1 MKNFSVL
8 QSVYRNDKPEYLDE
22 CFSSIFN
29 STLLPQKIV
38 LVKDGPVSEELEK
51 VISKWQKQLPL
62 QVAGYE
68 QNQGLAH
75 ALNYGL
81 QFVETELVARMD
93 SDDFCDKDRFMEQV
107 SCFESN
113 SEIDVLGCGLNEFY
127 IDSVGNKK
135 SKIRMYPELVNK
147 TSKCLFKGTPLGH
160 PTVMMK
166 TEILRSFKY
175 SEDTSMNE
183 DIDLWFRLLKSDY
196 EIHNIQKPL
205 LNFRITDG
213 TFRRRSI
220 KKAFNEFRIYW
231 KSLKNFFGC
240 SMLLVYPLCRLF
252 IRFLPYSVSKFLYF
266 SNFRKKLFS

>member
-1 MKNFSVL
+1 MKKFTVL
-8 QSVYRNDKPEYLDE
+8 QSVYKNDKPEFLDE
-22 CFSSIFN
+22 CLSSIFN
-29 STLLPQKIV
+29 STVLPQKIV
-38 LVKDGPVSEELEK
+38 LVKDGKISVELES
-51 VISKWQKQLPL
+51 IITKWQSKLPL
-62 QVAGYE
+62 YVAGYDE
-68 QNQGLAH
+68 NKGLAH

-93 SDDFCDKDRFMEQV
+93 SDDLCDRDRFKEQL
-107 SCFESN
+107 SCFECHA
-113 SEIDVLGCGLNEFY
+113 DVDILGCGLNEFY

-135 SKIRMYPELVNK
+135 CKIRMYPELVNK

-160 PTVMMK
+160 PAVMMK

-175 SEDTSMNE
+175 REDTSMNE

-231 KSLKNFFGC
+231 INLKNFFGC

-252 IRFLPYSVSKFLYF
+252 IRFLPYRFSRFLYF